1 MAAEVQQT
9 PREIHLKS
17 GLGWDLDWRKARET
31 VQVVGDRNDETIPIR
46 KKKRRRRRRAPA
58 SPGPLLLLPRL
69 SAGES
74 HGTDAPPLRVPGH
87 EGRNEILRRVSG
99 IDAGFGSRNPGIGLS
114 DQSRDH
120 RIRDQPLRGG
130 VAELHDCGR
139 SEGDCGPEDGGM
151 SQLAL
156 PLRGVL
162 LPQPRGR
169 HQSFRVFVGER
180 EWGGKSEGRGHLPY
194 GYLAVEPRSRR
205 VSRAG
210 NPAGKLTGL
219 SSKVQ
224 GLRLKHD
231 QNNPNADNNRRFVSL
246 SLLEDHDSW
255 SDVLYISVYVVVFL
269 ECYPTIEA
277 RRGNPPVMPAVL
289 TPAGPLD
296 LSMVLFRN
304 RIVFVGQPV
313 NGQVAQRV
321 ISQLVTLATIDEN
334 ADILMY
340 INCPGG
346 STYSVMAIY
355 DCMSW
360 IKPKV
365 GTVCLGVA
373 ASQGTLLLAGGEKGM
388 RYAMPN
394 ARIMV
399 HQPQSG
405 CGGHVEDVRR
415 QVNEAVQSR
424 HVSSFD
430 LCSIPFEF
438 DTVLLFSQ
446 KIDKMFAAFTG
457 QPLEKVQDFTE
468 RDYFM
473 SAAEAMDF
481 GLIDGILE
489 TEY

>member
-1 MAAEVQQT
+1 MAASTITT
-9 PREIHLKS
+9 PSKASIASLHRPTSLRTWPPRRS
-17 GLGWDLDWRKARET
+17 LGK
-31 VQVVGDRNDETIPIR
+31 QI
-46 KKKRRRRRRAPA
+46 A
-58 SPGPLLLLPRL
+58 S
-69 SAGES
+69 
-74 HGTDAPPLRVPGH
+74 
-87 EGRNEILRRVSG
+87 
-99 IDAGFGSRNPGIGLS
+99 
-114 DQSRDH
+114 
-120 RIRDQPLRGG
+120 
-130 VAELHDCGR
+130 
-139 SEGDCGPEDGGM
+139 
-151 SQLAL
+151 AL
-156 PLRGVL
+156 PS
-162 LPQPRGR
+162 P
-169 HQSFRVFVGER
+169 SFDSS
-180 EWGGKSEGRGHLPY
+180 KI
-194 GYLAVEPRSRR
+194 
-205 VSRAG
+205 
-210 NPAGKLTGL
+210 GL

-231 QNNPNADNNRRFVSL
+231 QNNPNADNNRR
-246 SLLEDHDSW
+246 
-255 SDVLYISVYVVVFL
+255 
-269 ECYPTIEA
+269 YPTIEA

-424 HVSSFD
+424 H
-430 LCSIPFEF
+430 
-438 DTVLLFSQ
+438 

>member
-1 MAAEVQQT
+1 MAASTITT
-9 PREIHLKS
+9 PS
-17 GLGWDLDWRKARET
+17 KAS
-31 VQVVGDRNDETIPIR
+31 I
-46 KKKRRRRRRAPA
+46 A
-58 SPGPLLLLPRL
+58 LLHRP
-69 SAGES
+69 
-74 HGTDAPPLRVPGH
+74 TPLRTWPP
-87 EGRNEILRRVSG
+87 RRSLG
-99 IDAGFGSRNPGIGLS
+99 KQIAS
-114 DQSRDH
+114 
-120 RIRDQPLRGG
+120 
-130 VAELHDCGR
+130 
-139 SEGDCGPEDGGM
+139 
-151 SQLAL
+151 AL
-156 PLRGVL
+156 PS
-162 LPQPRGR
+162 P
-169 HQSFRVFVGER
+169 SFDSS
-180 EWGGKSEGRGHLPY
+180 KI
-194 GYLAVEPRSRR
+194 
-205 VSRAG
+205 
-210 NPAGKLTGL
+210 GL

-231 QNNPNADNNRRFVSL
+231 QNNPKADNNRR
-246 SLLEDHDSW
+246 
-255 SDVLYISVYVVVFL
+255 
-269 ECYPTIEA
+269 YPTIEA

-424 HVSSFD
+424 H
-430 LCSIPFEF
+430 
-438 DTVLLFSQ
+438 